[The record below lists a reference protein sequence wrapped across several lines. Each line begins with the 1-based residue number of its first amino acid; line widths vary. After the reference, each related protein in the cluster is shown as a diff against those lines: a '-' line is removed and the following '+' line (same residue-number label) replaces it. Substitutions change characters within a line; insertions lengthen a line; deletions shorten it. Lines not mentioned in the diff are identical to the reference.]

1 MSIINSSNIEIALAK
16 NIGEYSS
23 LSSVGDA
30 IFRTIGNRKLF
41 IQNGSETN
49 IPAICINTLNNIGI
63 GTTEPLQKIDIRG
76 IITSNSYTFTNNF
89 SSSISTVNTNN
100 VIITTA
106 NIERLRIDE
115 NGNVGIGKIP
125 NYNLDISGNIRTS
138 KQFYGTSDTSITPS
152 YSWYNDTITGIYHPS
167 QNTLGFSTNG
177 IERIKIDP
185 SGNIDFKS
193 MYIDSSNNNIGIGTL
208 LPNSEYK
215 LHVKGN
221 TRIEGDLIVNGMR
234 TVVDTNVQTT
244 EQIVITNDGTGPALI
259 VNQIGS
265 QPIIDIQSSNNSVI
279 KINKYGYAGFGVIE
293 PNAVIDISGSNT
305 TNILQLYQS
314 GTGKIINSNSTNFYV
329 SNIGTVVAN
338 LFSGSGSSLSNLNST
353 NINDGT
359 LLVNYGGTGNQTL
372 LINSVLVGNG
382 TSAIIQPNNLIW
394 KNNKLGV
401 GISDPNYNLHINGSG
416 YFDTNNGIISIDNND
431 NSRLGFLKLNN
442 NIPIIAST
450 NNSDI
455 IFGIANNTKLS
466 LATSYSEIMRISNN
480 KNIGIGVTIPQTQLD
495 ISGNINISNF
505 IFKNGIQMNAFN
517 AIRQSFKSTTNQIVY
532 DISVNN
538 IVTINTKNVEV
549 YYNGNKLVYIN
560 SSNYDYLTTTI
571 YNTTNNYTIIRTTI
585 NNTTIPITSSDI
597 IDIIIW
603 PDDIN
608 PANTIS
614 YQNYIASYS
623 PINQLINIG
632 TVGPSIILYTG
643 YTDINVN
650 IIFNLNKEPGNEA
663 SSMMFDESN
672 NFLFSDNSDEN
683 ATWNY
688 ARLIFRGTTI
698 DGTTGTIAKAQIKTC
713 ITTATWTN
721 IGNTFDIV
729 TNDPSGSK
737 GYKTISSPWFSRSEV
752 KNIIGLCFT
761 TICNSSNINDNNSK
775 FRLGQVLIQ
784 FKS

>member
-1 MSIINSSNIEIALAK
+1 MDSSNIEIALAK

-23 LSSVGDA
+23 LSSIGDA
-30 IFRTIGNRKLF
+30 VFRTIGNRKLF
-41 IQNGSETN
+41 IQNGSN
-49 IPAICINTLNNIGI
+49 IDIPAICINTSNNIGI

-89 SSSISTVNTNN
+89 SSSISTVNTDN
-100 VIITTA
+100 VIISTA
-106 NIERLRIDE
+106 NKERLKIDAI
-115 NGNVGIGKIP
+115 GNVGIGTTP

-138 KQFYGTSDTSITPS
+138 KQFYGTSDTFNTPS
-152 YSWYNDTITGIYHPS
+152 YSWFNDTITGIYHPS

-177 IERIKIDP
+177 LERIKIDP
-185 SGNIDFKS
+185 SGNIDLQT
-193 MYIDSSNNNIGIGTL
+193 MYIDSSNNYIGIGTTK
-208 LPNSEYK
+208 PNKK
-215 LHVKGN
+215 LHVKGD
-221 TRIEGDLIVNGMR
+221 TRIEGNLIVNG
-234 TVVDTNVQTT
+234 TSTIVDTNVATS
-244 EQIVITNDGTGPALI
+244 EQLVITNDGTGPALI

-265 QPIIDIQSSNNSVI
+265 ETIIDIQSSNNSVI
-279 KINKYGYAGFGVIE
+279 KINNNGYAGFGVIN

-338 LFSGSGSSLSNLNST
+338 LFSGSGNSLSDINST
-353 NINDGT
+353 NINSGT

-372 LINSVLVGNG
+372 LLNSVLVGNG
-382 TSAIIQPNNLIW
+382 TSAISQPNNLIW

-401 GISDPNYNLHINGSG
+401 GITDPSYNLHINGSG

-442 NIPIIAST
+442 NIPIIACA

-466 LATSYSEIMRISNN
+466 LTTSYSEIMRISNN

-505 IFKNGIQMNAFN
+505 LYKNGIQMNAFN

-585 NNTTIPITSSDI
+585 NNTIIPITSSDI

-632 TVGPSIILYTG
+632 TVGPSLILYTG
-643 YTDINVN
+643 TTDIVVNVN
-650 IIFNLNKEPGNEA
+650 FSLNTEPGNPGN
-663 SSMMFDESN
+663 MMFDDST
-672 NFLFSDNSDEN
+672 NFLFSDNSGEN

-688 ARLIFRGTTI
+688 ARLIFRGTTVY
-698 DGTTGTIAKAQIKTC
+698 GTTGTIARAQIITC
-713 ITTATWTN
+713 ITTSTWTN

-729 TNDPSGSK
+729 TNDASGSK
-737 GYKTISSPWFSRSEV
+737 GYKTISSPWFSRSQV

-761 TICNSSNINDNNSK
+761 TICNSSNVNDNNSK

>member
-23 LSSVGDA
+23 LTSVGDA
-30 IFRTIGNRKLF
+30 VFRTIGNRKLF

-49 IPAICINTLNNIGI
+49 IPAICIDSSNNIGI
-63 GTTEPLQKIDIRG
+63 GTTIPLQKIDIRG

-89 SSSISTVNTNN
+89 SSSISTVNTDN
-100 VIITTA
+100 VIISTA
-106 NIERLRIDE
+106 NIERFRIDTI
-115 NGNVGIGKIP
+115 GNVGIGKTP

-138 KQFYGTSDTSITPS
+138 KQFYGTSDSSSSPS

-185 SGNIDFKS
+185 SGNVNLNT
-193 MYIDSSNNNIGIGTL
+193 MYIDSTKNNIGIGTL

-221 TRIEGDLIVNGMR
+221 TRIEGNLIVNGIR
-234 TVVDTNVQTT
+234 TEVDTNVQTT

-265 QPIIDIQSSNNSVI
+265 QPIIDIQSSNISVI
-279 KINKYGYAGFGVIE
+279 KINKDGYAGFGVTN
-293 PNAVIDISGSNT
+293 PNAIIDISGSNT

-359 LLVNYGGTGNQTL
+359 LLVNYGGTGSQSL
-372 LINSVLVGNG
+372 SINSVLVGNG
-382 TSAIIQPNNLIW
+382 TSAITQPNNLIW

-401 GISDPNYNLHINGSG
+401 GITDPSYNLHINGSG
-416 YFDTNNGIISIDNND
+416 YFDTNSGIISIDNND

-442 NIPIIAST
+442 NIPIIASS

-466 LATSYSEIMRISNN
+466 LSTSYSEIMRISNN

-495 ISGNINISNF
+495 ISGNINISKF
-505 IFKNGIQMNAFN
+505 LYKNGIQMNAFN

-585 NNTTIPITSSDI
+585 NNTIIPITSSDI
-597 IDIIIW
+597 IDIIVW
-603 PDDIN
+603 PEDIN

-614 YQNYIASYS
+614 YANYIASYS

-632 TVGPSIILYTG
+632 TVGPSIILK
-643 YTDINVN
+643 TDFSDILINVVFSLN
-650 IIFNLNKEPGNEA
+650 IEPGNPGN
-663 SSMMFDESN
+663 MMFDDST
-672 NFLFSDNSDEN
+672 NFLFSDNSGEN

-698 DGTTGTIAKAQIKTC
+698 NGTTGTIARTQIKTC
-713 ITTATWTN
+713 VTTATWTN

-729 TNDPSGSK
+729 TNDPNGSK

-761 TICNSSNINDNNSK
+761 TICNSSNVNDNNSK

>member
-1 MSIINSSNIEIALAK
+1 MNIINSSNIEIALAK

-23 LSSVGDA
+23 LSSIGDA

-41 IQNGSETN
+41 IQNGSNTN
-49 IPAICINTLNNIGI
+49 IPAICIDISNNIGI
-63 GTTEPLQKIDIRG
+63 GTIEPLQKIDIRG
-76 IITSNSYTFTNNF
+76 IITSDSYTFTNNF
-89 SSSISTVNTNN
+89 SSSISTINTDN
-100 VIITTA
+100 VIISTA
-106 NIERLRIDE
+106 NTERFRIDE
-115 NGNVGIGKIP
+115 NGNIGIGKTP
-125 NYNLDISGNIRTS
+125 NYNLDISGNIRSS
-138 KQFYGTSDTSITPS
+138 KQFYGTSDTSNTPS
-152 YSWYNDTITGIYHPS
+152 YSWYNDTITGIFHPS

-185 SGNIDFKS
+185 IGNIDFNT

-208 LPNSEYK
+208 SPNSEYK

-221 TRIEGDLIVNGMR
+221 TRIEGNLIVNGA
-234 TVVDTNVQTT
+234 TTIVDTNVETT
-244 EQIVITNDGTGPALI
+244 EQLVITNDGTGPALI

-265 QPIIDIQSSNNSVI
+265 ETIIDIQSSNNSVI
-279 KINKYGYAGFGVIE
+279 KINKDGYAGFGVIE
-293 PNAVIDISGSNT
+293 PNAIIDISGSNT

-329 SNIGTVVAN
+329 SNTGTVVAN
-338 LFSGSGSSLSNLNST
+338 LFSGSGSSLNNLNST

-359 LLVNYGGTGNQTL
+359 LLVNYGGTGSQSL
-372 LINSVLVGNG
+372 SINSVLVGNG
-382 TSAIIQPNNLIW
+382 TSAITQPNNLIW

-401 GISDPNYNLHINGSG
+401 GISEPNYNLHINGSG

-442 NIPIIAST
+442 NIPIIASV

-466 LATSYSEIMRISNN
+466 LSTSYSEIMRISNN

-505 IFKNGIQMNAFN
+505 LYKNGIKMGAFD
-517 AIRQSFKSTTNQIVY
+517 AIRRSFKSTTNQIVY

-538 IVTINTKNVEV
+538 LITINTKNVEV

-597 IDIIIW
+597 IDIIVW

-623 PINQLINIG
+623 PINQSINIG

-650 IIFNLNKEPGNEA
+650 DNFSLNKEPGNEA
-663 SSMMFDESN
+663 SSMMFDDST
-672 NFLFSDNSDEN
+672 NFLFSDNSGEN

-698 DGTTGTIAKAQIKTC
+698 DGTTGTIARTQIKTC
-713 ITTATWTN
+713 ITTTTWTN

-737 GYKTISSPWFSRSEV
+737 GYKTISSPWFSRAQV

>member
-23 LSSVGDA
+23 LTSIGDA
-30 IFRTIGNRKLF
+30 VFRTIGNRKLF
-41 IQNGSETN
+41 IQNGSN
-49 IPAICINTLNNIGI
+49 IDIPAICIDISNNIGI

-89 SSSISTVNTNN
+89 SSNISTVNTDN
-100 VIITTA
+100 VIISAA
-106 NIERLRIDE
+106 NIERFRIDA
-115 NGNVGIGKIP
+115 NGNVGIGKTP

-138 KQFYGTSDTSITPS
+138 KQFYATSDTSNTPS
-152 YSWYNDTITGIYHPS
+152 YSWHNDTITGIYHPS

-185 SGNIDFKS
+185 SGNIDLKT
-193 MYIDSSNNNIGIGTL
+193 MYIDFSNNYIGIGTTI
-208 LPNSEYK
+208 PNKK
-215 LHVKGN
+215 LHVKGD
-221 TRIEGDLIVNGMR
+221 TRIEGNLIVNGS
-234 TVVDTNVQTT
+234 TTIVDTNVETT
-244 EQIVITNDGTGPALI
+244 EQLVITNDGTGPALI
-259 VNQIGS
+259 VNQIGL

-279 KINKYGYAGFGVIE
+279 KINKDGYAGFGVIE

-338 LFSGSGSSLSNLNST
+338 LFSGSGSSLSNINST
-353 NINDGT
+353 NINSGT

-382 TSAIIQPNNLIW
+382 TSAITQPNNLIW
-394 KNNKLGV
+394 NNNKLGV
-401 GISDPNYNLHINGSG
+401 GISDPSYNLHINGSG

-442 NIPIIAST
+442 NIPIIASST
-450 NNSDI
+450 DSNI

-466 LATSYSEIMRISNN
+466 NATSYSEIMRISNN

-505 IFKNGIQMNAFN
+505 IFKNGIQMNSFN

-585 NNTTIPITSSDI
+585 NNTIIPITSSDI

-650 IIFNLNKEPGNEA
+650 VNFSLNTEPGNTGN
-663 SSMMFDESN
+663 MMFDESN
-672 NFLFSDNSDEN
+672 NFLFSDNSGEN

-698 DGTTGTIAKAQIKTC
+698 NGTTGTIVRTQIKTFS
-713 ITTATWTN
+713 TTWTN

-737 GYKTISSPWFSRSEV
+737 GYKTISSPWFSRSQV
-752 KNIIGLCFT
+752 GNYIGLCFT
-761 TICNSSNINDNNSK
+761 TICNSSYVNDNNSK

>member
-23 LSSVGDA
+23 LSSIGDA

-41 IQNGSETN
+41 IQNGSD
-49 IPAICINTLNNIGI
+49 IPAICIDTSNNIGI
-63 GTTEPLQKIDIRG
+63 GTTLPLQKIDIRG
-76 IITSNSYTFTNNF
+76 IITSDSYTFTNNF
-89 SSSISTVNTNN
+89 SSSISTINTDN
-100 VIITTA
+100 VIISTA
-106 NIERLRIDE
+106 NTERFRIDA
-115 NGNVGIGKIP
+115 NGNVGIGKTP

-138 KQFYGTSDTSITPS
+138 KQFYGTADTSSTPS
-152 YSWYNDTITGIYHPS
+152 YSWHNDTSTGIYHPV
-167 QNTLGFSTNG
+167 QNTLGFTTNG
-177 IERIKIDP
+177 VERIKIDP
-185 SGNIDFKS
+185 SGNIDLKT
-193 MYIDSSNNNIGIGTL
+193 MYIDSSNNYIGIGTTE
-208 LPNSEYK
+208 PNKK
-215 LHVKGN
+215 LHVKGD
-221 TRIEGDLIVNGMR
+221 TRIEGNLIVNGTT
-234 TVVDTNVQTT
+234 TVVDTNVATT

-259 VNQIGS
+259 VNQIGL

-279 KINKYGYAGFGVIE
+279 KINKDGYTGFGVIE

-329 SNIGTVVAN
+329 TNIGTVVAN
-338 LFSGSGSSLSNLNST
+338 LFSGSGLNLTNINST
-353 NINDGT
+353 NINSGT

-372 LINSVLVGNG
+372 LVNSLLVGNG
-382 TSAIIQPNNLIW
+382 TSAITQPNNLIW

-401 GISDPNYNLHINGSG
+401 GISDPSYNLHINGSG
-416 YFDTNNGIISIDNND
+416 YFDINNGMISIDTND
-431 NSRLGFLKLNN
+431 NSRMGFLKLNN
-442 NIPIIAST
+442 NIPIIASA

-455 IFGIANNTKLS
+455 IFGIANNTKLA
-466 LATSYSEIMRISNN
+466 LASSYSEVMRISNN
-480 KNIGIGVTIPQTQLD
+480 KNIGIGVTSPQTELD
-495 ISGNINISNF
+495 ISGNINISRF
-505 IFKNGIQMNAFN
+505 LYKNGIQMGAFN
-517 AIRQSFKSTTNQIVY
+517 SIRQSFKSTTNQIVY

-538 IVTINTKNVEV
+538 LVTINTKNVEV
-549 YYNGNKLVYIN
+549 YYNGQKLVYIDN
-560 SSNYDYLTTTI
+560 FNYDYLTTTI
-571 YNTTNNYTIIRTTI
+571 YNTSNNYTIIRTTI
-585 NNTTIPITSSDI
+585 NNSIIPITSSDI

-614 YQNYIASYS
+614 YDNYIATYS

-632 TVGPSIILYTG
+632 TVGPSIILQTG
-643 YTDINVN
+643 YADILINVN
-650 IIFNLNKEPGNEA
+650 YSLNTEPGNPGN
-663 SSMMFDESN
+663 MMFDELN
-672 NFLFSDNSDEN
+672 NFLFSDNSGEN

-698 DGTTGTIAKAQIKTC
+698 NGTTGTIARAQIKTY
-713 ITTATWTN
+713 TSSWTN

-737 GYKTISSPWFSRSEV
+737 GYKTISSPWFSRSQV
-752 KNIIGLCFT
+752 GNIIGLCFI

>member
-1 MSIINSSNIEIALAK
+1 MNIINSSNIEIALAK

-23 LSSVGDA
+23 LSSIGDA

-41 IQNGSETN
+41 IQNGSDTN
-49 IPAICINTLNNIGI
+49 IPAICIDTSNNIGI
-63 GTTEPLQKIDIRG
+63 GTTLPLQKIDIRG

-89 SSSISTVNTNN
+89 SSSISTVDTDN
-100 VIITTA
+100 VIISTA
-106 NIERLRIDE
+106 NTERFRIDAS
-115 NGNVGIGKIP
+115 GNVGIGKTP
-125 NYNLDISGNIRTS
+125 NYNYNLDISGNIRTS
-138 KQFYGTSDTSITPS
+138 KQFYGTSDTSSAPS
-152 YSWYNDTITGIYHPS
+152 YSWHNDTITGIYHPS

-177 IERIKIDP
+177 LERIKIDP
-185 SGNIDFKS
+185 IGNIDLKS
-193 MYIDSSNNNIGIGTL
+193 MYIDSSNNYIGIGTTN
-208 LPNSEYK
+208 PNKK
-215 LHVKGN
+215 LHIKGD
-221 TRIEGDLIVNGMR
+221 TRIEGNLIVNGTT
-234 TVVDTNVQTT
+234 TVVDTNVATS
-244 EQIVITNDGTGPALI
+244 EQLVITNDGTGPALV
-259 VNQIGS
+259 VNQIGL

-279 KINKYGYAGFGVIE
+279 KINKDGYAGFGVID

-338 LFSGSGSSLSNLNST
+338 LFSGSGLNLTNLNST
-353 NINDGT
+353 NINSGT

-372 LINSVLVGNG
+372 LANSLLVGNG
-382 TSAIIQPNNLIW
+382 TSAISQPNNLIW

-401 GISDPNYNLHINGSG
+401 GIPDPSYNLHINGSG
-416 YFDTNNGIISIDNND
+416 YFDTSNGIISIDTND

-442 NIPIIAST
+442 NIPIIASA

-466 LATSYSEIMRISNN
+466 LASSYSEVMRISNN

-495 ISGNINISNF
+495 ISGNINISKF
-505 IFKNGIQMNAFN
+505 LYKNGIQMGAFN
-517 AIRQSFKSTTNQIVY
+517 AIRQSFKSTANQIVY

-538 IVTINTKNVEV
+538 LITINTKNVEV
-549 YYNGNKLVYIN
+549 YYNGSKLIYIN

-585 NNTTIPITSSDI
+585 NNTIIPITSSDV

-614 YQNYIASYS
+614 YDNYIATYS

-632 TVGPSIILYTG
+632 TVGPSIILQTG
-643 YTDINVN
+643 YTDIPVNVN
-650 IIFNLNKEPGNEA
+650 YSLNTEPGNPG
-663 SSMMFDESN
+663 SMMFDELN
-672 NFLFSDNSDEN
+672 NFLFSDNSGEN

-688 ARLIFRGTTI
+688 ARLIFRGTTVT
-698 DGTTGTIAKAQIKTC
+698 GTTGTIARAQIITC
-713 ITTATWTN
+713 ISTASWTN
-721 IGNTFDIV
+721 IGNTFDII
-729 TNDPSGSK
+729 TNDPNGSK
-737 GYKTISSPWFSRSEV
+737 GYKTISSPWFSRSQV
-752 KNIIGLCFT
+752 ANIIGLCFT

>member
-16 NIGEYSS
+16 NIGEYST
-23 LSSVGDA
+23 LSSIGDA

-41 IQNGSETN
+41 IQNGSDVN
-49 IPAICINTLNNIGI
+49 IPAICIDTSNNIGI
-63 GTTEPLQKIDIRG
+63 GTTIPLQKIDIRG

-89 SSSISTVNTNN
+89 SSSIST
-100 VIITTA
+100 IITDNIIISTA
-106 NIERLRIDE
+106 NIERFRID
-115 NGNVGIGKIP
+115 NIGNVGIGKIP

-138 KQFYGTSDTSITPS
+138 KQFYGTSDTSNTPS
-152 YSWYNDTITGIYHPS
+152 YSWHNDTITGIYHPL

-177 IERIKIDP
+177 IERMKIDP
-185 SGNIDFKS
+185 SGNIDLKT
-193 MYIDSSNNNIGIGTL
+193 MYIDFSNNYIGIGTTT
-208 LPNSEYK
+208 PNKK
-215 LHVKGN
+215 LHVKGD
-221 TRIEGDLIVNGMR
+221 TRIEGNLIVNG
-234 TVVDTNVQTT
+234 TTTIIDTNVATS
-244 EQIVITNDGTGPALI
+244 EQLVITNDGTGPALI
-259 VNQIGS
+259 VNQIGL
-265 QPIIDIQSSNNSVI
+265 QPIIDIKSSNNSVI
-279 KINKYGYAGFGVIE
+279 KINKDGYAGFGVIE

-329 SNIGTVVAN
+329 SNTGSVVAN
-338 LFSGSGSSLSNLNST
+338 LFSGSGSSLSNINST
-353 NINDGT
+353 NINSGT

-382 TSAIIQPNNLIW
+382 TSAITQPNNLIW

-416 YFDTNNGIISIDNND
+416 YFDTNNGIISLDNND

-442 NIPIIAST
+442 NIPIIASA

-455 IFGIANNTKLS
+455 IFGIADNTKLS

-505 IFKNGIQMNAFN
+505 LYKNGIQMSTFN

-560 SSNYDYLTTTI
+560 NTNYDYLTTTI
-571 YNTTNNYTIIRTTI
+571 YNTSNNYTIIRTTI
-585 NNTTIPITSSDI
+585 NNTIIPITSSDI

-632 TVGPSIILYTG
+632 TVGPSIILK
-643 YTDINVN
+643 TDFSDILVNVVYSLN
-650 IIFNLNKEPGNEA
+650 IEPGNPGN
-663 SSMMFDESN
+663 MMFDELN
-672 NFLFSDNSDEN
+672 NFLFSDNSGEN

-698 DGTTGTIAKAQIKTC
+698 NGTTGTIARTQIKTY
-713 ITTATWTN
+713 TSTWTN

-737 GYKTISSPWFSRSEV
+737 GYKTISSPWFSRSQV
-752 KNIIGLCFT
+752 GNIIGLSFT

>member
-1 MSIINSSNIEIALAK
+1 MNIINSSNIEIALAK

-23 LSSVGDA
+23 LSSIGDA

-41 IQNGSETN
+41 IQNGSNTN
-49 IPAICINTLNNIGI
+49 IPAICIDISNNIGI
-63 GTTEPLQKIDIRG
+63 GTIEPLQKIDIRG
-76 IITSNSYTFTNNF
+76 IITSDSYTFTNNF
-89 SSSISTVNTNN
+89 SSSISTINTDN
-100 VIITTA
+100 VIISTA
-106 NIERLRIDE
+106 NTERFRIDE
-115 NGNVGIGKIP
+115 NGNIGIGKTP
-125 NYNLDISGNIRTS
+125 NYNLDISGNIRSS

-185 SGNIDFKS
+185 SGNIDFKT

-208 LPNSEYK
+208 SPNSEYK
-215 LHVKGN
+215 LHVKGD
-221 TRIEGDLIVNGMR
+221 TRIEGNLIVNGA
-234 TVVDTNVQTT
+234 TTIVDTNVETT
-244 EQIVITNDGTGPALI
+244 EQLVITNDGTGPALI

-265 QPIIDIQSSNNSVI
+265 ETIIDIQSSNNSVI
-279 KINKYGYAGFGVIE
+279 KINKDGYAGFGVIE
-293 PNAVIDISGSNT
+293 PNAIIDISGSNT

-329 SNIGTVVAN
+329 SNTGSVVAN

-382 TSAIIQPNNLIW
+382 TSAITQPNNLIW

-401 GISDPNYNLHINGSG
+401 GISEPNYNLHINGSG

-442 NIPIIAST
+442 NIPIIASA

-455 IFGIANNTKLS
+455 IFGITDNTKLS

-505 IFKNGIQMNAFN
+505 LYKNGIQMNAFN

-538 IVTINTKNVEV
+538 LITINTKNVEV

-585 NNTTIPITSSDI
+585 NNTIIPITSSDI
-597 IDIIIW
+597 IDIIVW

-650 IIFNLNKEPGNEA
+650 VVYSLKDCEVGNPGN
-663 SSMMFDESN
+663 MMFDDST
-672 NFLFSDNSDEN
+672 NFLFSDNSGEN

-698 DGTTGTIAKAQIKTC
+698 DGTTGTIARAQIKTC
-713 ITTATWTN
+713 VTTSSWTN

-761 TICNSSNINDNNSK
+761 TICNSNNIIDTNSK

>member
-1 MSIINSSNIEIALAK
+1 MNIINSSNIEIALAK

-23 LSSVGDA
+23 LSSIGDA

-41 IQNGSETN
+41 IQNGSD
-49 IPAICINTLNNIGI
+49 IPAICIDTSNNIGI
-63 GTTEPLQKIDIRG
+63 GTTLPLQKIDIRG

-89 SSSISTVNTNN
+89 SSSISTVNTDN
-100 VIITTA
+100 VIISTA
-106 NIERLRIDE
+106 NTERFKIDA
-115 NGNVGIGKIP
+115 NGNVGIGKTP

-138 KQFYGTSDTSITPS
+138 KQFFGTSDTSTTPS
-152 YSWYNDTITGIYHPS
+152 YSWYNDTITGIYHPV
-167 QNTLGFSTNG
+167 QNTLGFTTNG
-177 IERIKIDP
+177 VERIKIDP
-185 SGNIDFKS
+185 SGNIDLKS
-193 MYIDSSNNNIGIGTL
+193 MYIDSSNNYVGIGTTI
-208 LPNSEYK
+208 PNKK
-215 LHVKGN
+215 LHIKGD
-221 TRIEGDLIVNGMR
+221 TRIEGNLIVNGTT
-234 TVVDTNVQTT
+234 TVVDTNVATS
-244 EQIVITNDGTGPALI
+244 EQLVITNDGTGPALV
-259 VNQIGS
+259 VNQIGL
-265 QPIIDIQSSNNSVI
+265 QPIIDIQSSNNSVV
-279 KINKYGYAGFGVIE
+279 KINKDGYAGFGVTE

-329 SNIGTVVAN
+329 TNIGTVVAN
-338 LFSGSGSSLSNLNST
+338 LFSGSGLNLTNLNST
-353 NINDGT
+353 NINSGT
-359 LLVNYGGTGNQTL
+359 LLVNYGGTGCQTL
-372 LINSVLVGNG
+372 SANSLLVGNG
-382 TSAIIQPNNLIW
+382 TSAITQPNNLIW

-401 GISDPNYNLHINGSG
+401 GISDPIYNLHINGSG
-416 YFDTNNGIISIDNND
+416 YFDTNNGMISIDTND
-431 NSRLGFLKLNN
+431 NSRMGFLKLNN
-442 NIPIIAST
+442 NIPIIASA

-466 LATSYSEIMRISNN
+466 QASSYSEVMRISNN
-480 KNIGIGVTIPQTQLD
+480 KNIGIGVTVPQTQLD

-505 IFKNGIQMNAFN
+505 LYKNGIQMGAFN

-538 IVTINTKNVEV
+538 LVTINTKNVEV
-549 YYNGNKLVYIN
+549 YYNGRKLVYIN

-571 YNTTNNYTIIRTTI
+571 YNTSNNYTIIRTTI
-585 NNTTIPITSSDI
+585 NNSIIPITSSDI

-608 PANTIS
+608 PANIVS
-614 YQNYIASYS
+614 YNNYIATFS

-632 TVGPSIILYTG
+632 TVGPSIILQTG
-643 YTDINVN
+643 YADILVNVN
-650 IIFNLNKEPGNEA
+650 YSLNTEPGNPGN
-663 SSMMFDESN
+663 MMFDELN
-672 NFLFSDNSDEN
+672 NFLFSDNSGEN

-698 DGTTGTIAKAQIKTC
+698 SGTTGTIARAQIKTY
-713 ITTATWTN
+713 TTTWTN

-737 GYKTISSPWFSRSEV
+737 GYKTISSPWFSRSQV
-752 KNIIGLCFT
+752 GNIIGLCFT
-761 TICNSSNINDNNSK
+761 TICNSTNVNDNNSK

>member
-23 LSSVGDA
+23 LTSIGDA
-30 IFRTIGNRKLF
+30 VFRTIGNRKLF
-41 IQNGSETN
+41 IQNGSN
-49 IPAICINTLNNIGI
+49 IDIPAICIDTSNNIGI
-63 GTTEPLQKIDIRG
+63 GTTLPLQKIDIRG
-76 IITSNSYTFTNNF
+76 IITSNSYTFTDNF
-89 SSSISTVNTNN
+89 SSSISTINTDN
-100 VIITTA
+100 VIISTT
-106 NIERLRIDE
+106 NKERFRIDE

-138 KQFYGTSDTSITPS
+138 KQFYGTSDTSSTPS
-152 YSWYNDTITGIYHPS
+152 YSWYTDTITGIYHPS

-177 IERIKIDP
+177 IERFKIDP
-185 SGNIDFKS
+185 SGNIDLKT
-193 MYIDSSNNNIGIGTL
+193 MYIDSSNNYIGIGTTI
-208 LPNSEYK
+208 PNKK
-215 LHVKGN
+215 LHVKGD
-221 TRIEGDLIVNGMR
+221 TRIEGNLIVNGS
-234 TVVDTNVQTT
+234 TTIVDTNVETT
-244 EQIVITNDGTGPALI
+244 EQLVITNNGTGPALI
-259 VNQIGS
+259 INQIGLES
-265 QPIIDIQSSNNSVI
+265 IIDIQSSNNSVV
-279 KINKYGYAGFGVIE
+279 KINNDGYAGFGVID
-293 PNAVIDISGSNT
+293 PKAVIDISGSNT

-338 LFSGSGSSLSNLNST
+338 LFSGSGSSLSDINST
-353 NINDGT
+353 NINSGT
-359 LLVNYGGTGNQTL
+359 LLVNYGGTGSQSL

-382 TSAIIQPNNLIW
+382 TSTISQPNNLIW

-416 YFDTNNGIISIDNND
+416 YFDTNSGIISIDNND

-442 NIPIIAST
+442 NIPIIASST
-450 NNSDI
+450 DSNI

-466 LATSYSEIMRISNN
+466 NATSYSEIMRISNN
-480 KNIGIGVTIPQTQLD
+480 KNIGIGVTIPQAQLD
-495 ISGNINISNF
+495 ISGNINVSNF

-585 NNTTIPITSSDI
+585 NNTIIPITSSDI

-650 IIFNLNKEPGNEA
+650 VNFNLKDCEPGNPGN
-663 SSMMFDESN
+663 MMFDESN
-672 NFLFSDNSDEN
+672 NFLFSDNSGEN

-688 ARLIFRGTTI
+688 ARLIFRGTTMY
-698 DGTTGTIAKAQIKTC
+698 GTTGTIARAQIITC
-713 ITTATWTN
+713 ITTTTWTN

-729 TNDPSGSK
+729 TNDPSGIK

-761 TICNSSNINDNNSK
+761 TICNSSNVNDNNSK

>member
-30 IFRTIGNRKLF
+30 VFRTIGNRKLF
-41 IQNGSETN
+41 IQNGSEIN
-49 IPAICINTLNNIGI
+49 IPAICIDTSNNIGI

-89 SSSISTVNTNN
+89 SSSISTVNTDN
-100 VIITTA
+100 VIVSTA

-115 NGNVGIGKIP
+115 NGNVGIGTIP

-138 KQFYGTSDTSITPS
+138 KQFYGTSDTSIAPS

-185 SGNIDFKS
+185 SGNINLNT

-208 LPNSEYK
+208 LPNSDYK

-244 EQIVITNDGTGPALI
+244 EQLVITNDGTGPALI

-265 QPIIDIQSSNNSVI
+265 ETIIDIQSLNNSVI
-279 KINKYGYAGFGVIE
+279 KINNNGYTGFGVIN

-329 SNIGTVVAN
+329 SNTGTVVAN

-359 LLVNYGGTGNQTL
+359 LLVNYGGTGSQSL
-372 LINSVLVGNG
+372 SINSVLVGNG
-382 TSAIIQPNNLIW
+382 TSTITQPNNLIW

-401 GISDPNYNLHINGSG
+401 GITDPSYNLHINGSG
-416 YFDTNNGIISIDNND
+416 YFDTNSGIISIDNND

-450 NNSDI
+450 NNTDI

-466 LATSYSEIMRISNN
+466 LSTSYSEIMRISNN

-505 IFKNGIQMNAFN
+505 LYKNGIKMGAFD
-517 AIRQSFKSTTNQIVY
+517 AIRQSFKSTASQTVY
-532 DISVNN
+532 DITVNN
-538 IVTINTKNVEV
+538 LVTINTKNVEV
-549 YYNGNKLVYIN
+549 YYNGRKLVYIN

-571 YNTTNNYTIIRTTI
+571 YNTPNNNTIIRTTI
-585 NNTTIPITSSDI
+585 NNLTIPITSSDI
-597 IDIIIW
+597 IDIIVW

-614 YQNYIASYS
+614 YANYIASYS

-632 TVGPSIILYTG
+632 TVGPSIILYSEFA
-643 YTDINVN
+643 DININ
-650 IIFNLNKEPGNEA
+650 DIFSLNTEHGNPGN
-663 SSMMFDESN
+663 MMFDDST
-672 NFLFSDNSDEN
+672 NFLFSDNSGEN
-683 ATWNY
+683 ATWNH
-688 ARLIFRGTTI
+688 ARLIFRGTTMY
-698 DGTTGTIAKAQIKTC
+698 GTTGTIARAQIKTC
-713 ITTATWTN
+713 ITTSTWTN

-729 TNDPSGSK
+729 TNDASGSR
-737 GYKTISSPWFSRSEV
+737 GYKTISSPWFSRLQV

-761 TICNSSNINDNNSK
+761 TICNSSNVNDNNSK

>member
-1 MSIINSSNIEIALAK
+1 MDSSNIEIALAK

-23 LSSVGDA
+23 LSSIGDA
-30 IFRTIGNRKLF
+30 VFRTIGNRKLF
-41 IQNGSETN
+41 IQNGSN
-49 IPAICINTLNNIGI
+49 IDIPAICINTSNNIGI

-89 SSSISTVNTNN
+89 SSSISTVNTDN
-100 VIITTA
+100 VIISTA
-106 NIERLRIDE
+106 NKERLKIDA
-115 NGNVGIGKIP
+115 NGNVGIGTTP

-138 KQFYGTSDTSITPS
+138 KQFYGTSDTFNTPS
-152 YSWYNDTITGIYHPS
+152 YSWFNDTITGIYHPS

-177 IERIKIDP
+177 LERIKIDP
-185 SGNIDFKS
+185 SGNIDLQT
-193 MYIDSSNNNIGIGTL
+193 MYIDSSNNYIGIGTTK
-208 LPNSEYK
+208 PNKK
-215 LHVKGN
+215 LHVKGD
-221 TRIEGDLIVNGMR
+221 TRIEGNLIVNG
-234 TVVDTNVQTT
+234 TSTIVDTNVATS
-244 EQIVITNDGTGPALI
+244 EQLVITNDGTGPALI

-265 QPIIDIQSSNNSVI
+265 ETIIDIQSSNNSVI
-279 KINKYGYAGFGVIE
+279 KINNNGYAGFGVIN

-338 LFSGSGSSLSNLNST
+338 LFSGSGNSLSDINST
-353 NINDGT
+353 NINSGT

-372 LINSVLVGNG
+372 LLNSVLVGNG
-382 TSAIIQPNNLIW
+382 TSAISQPNNLIW

-401 GISDPNYNLHINGSG
+401 GITDPSYNLHINGSG

-442 NIPIIAST
+442 NIPIIACA

-466 LATSYSEIMRISNN
+466 LTTSYSEIMRISNN

-505 IFKNGIQMNAFN
+505 LYKNGIQMNAFN

-585 NNTTIPITSSDI
+585 NNTIIPITSSDI

-632 TVGPSIILYTG
+632 TVGPSLILYTG
-643 YTDINVN
+643 TTDIVVNVN
-650 IIFNLNKEPGNEA
+650 FSLNTEPGNPGN
-663 SSMMFDESN
+663 MMFDDST
-672 NFLFSDNSDEN
+672 NFLFSDNSGEN

-688 ARLIFRGTTI
+688 ARLIFRGTTVY
-698 DGTTGTIAKAQIKTC
+698 GTTGTIARAQIITC
-713 ITTATWTN
+713 ITTSTWTN

-729 TNDPSGSK
+729 TNDASGSK
-737 GYKTISSPWFSRSEV
+737 GYKTISSPWFSRSQV

-761 TICNSSNINDNNSK
+761 TICNSSNVNDNNSK

>member
-100 VIITTA
+100 VIIITA
-106 NIERLRIDE
+106 DIERLRIDE

-455 IFGIANNTKLS
+455 IFGIADNTKLS

-505 IFKNGIQMNAFN
+505 LYKNGIQMNAFN

-538 IVTINTKNVEV
+538 IITINTKNVEV

-597 IDIIIW
+597 IDIIVW
-603 PDDIN
+603 PEDIN

-632 TVGPSIILYTG
+632 TVGPSIILK
-643 YTDINVN
+643 TDFSDILVNVN
-650 IIFNLNKEPGNEA
+650 FSLNTESGNPGN
-663 SSMMFDESN
+663 MMFDESN
-672 NFLFSDNSDEN
+672 NFLFSDNSGEN

-688 ARLIFRGTTI
+688 ARLIFRGTTMY
-698 DGTTGTIAKAQIKTC
+698 GTTGTIVRTQIKTC

-721 IGNTFDIV
+721 VGNTFDIV

>member
-23 LSSVGDA
+23 LSSIGDA
-30 IFRTIGNRKLF
+30 VFRTIGNRKLF
-41 IQNGSETN
+41 IQNGSNAN
-49 IPAICINTLNNIGI
+49 IPAICIDTSNNIGI
-63 GTTEPLQKIDIRG
+63 GTTLPLQKIDIRG
-76 IITSNSYTFTNNF
+76 IITSDRYTFTNNF
-89 SSSISTVNTNN
+89 SSSISTSTVNTDN

-106 NIERLRIDE
+106 NIERLRIDAI
-115 NGNVGIGKIP
+115 GNVGIGTTP

-138 KQFYGTSDTSITPS
+138 KQFYGTSDTSNTPS

-185 SGNIDFKS
+185 SGNIDLKT
-193 MYIDSSNNNIGIGTL
+193 MYIDSSNNYIGIGTTI
-208 LPNSEYK
+208 PNKK
-215 LHVKGN
+215 LHVKGD
-221 TRIEGDLIVNGMR
+221 TRIEGNLIVNG
-234 TVVDTNVQTT
+234 TTTIVDTNVATS
-244 EQIVITNDGTGPALI
+244 EQLVITNDGTGPALI
-259 VNQIGS
+259 VNQIGL
-265 QPIIDIQSSNNSVI
+265 QTIIDIQSSNNSVI
-279 KINKYGYAGFGVIE
+279 KINKDGYAGFGVIE

-338 LFSGSGSSLSNLNST
+338 LFSGSGSSLSNINST
-353 NINDGT
+353 NINSGT
-359 LLVNYGGTGNQTL
+359 LLVNYGGTGSQSL

-382 TSAIIQPNNLIW
+382 TSAINQPNNLIW

-401 GISDPNYNLHINGSG
+401 GISDPSYNLHINGSG

-442 NIPIIAST
+442 NIPIIASA

-505 IFKNGIQMNAFN
+505 LYKNGIQMGAFN

-643 YTDINVN
+643 YTDILVNVN
-650 IIFNLNKEPGNEA
+650 FSLNTEPGNPGN
-663 SSMMFDESN
+663 MMFDELN

-698 DGTTGTIAKAQIKTC
+698 NGTTGTIARTQIKTC

-729 TNDPSGSK
+729 TNDPNGSK
-737 GYKTISSPWFSRSEV
+737 GYKTISSPWFSRSQV
-752 KNIIGLCFT
+752 SNIIGLCFT
-761 TICNSSNINDNNSK
+761 TICNSNNINDNNSK

>member
-23 LSSVGDA
+23 LSSIGDA
-30 IFRTIGNRKLF
+30 VFRTIGNRKLF
-41 IQNGSETN
+41 IQNGSNAN
-49 IPAICINTLNNIGI
+49 IPAICIDTSNNIGI
-63 GTTEPLQKIDIRG
+63 GTTLPLQKIDIRG
-76 IITSNSYTFTNNF
+76 IITSDSYTFTNNF
-89 SSSISTVNTNN
+89 SSSISTIFTDN
-100 VIITTA
+100 IIISTA
-106 NIERLRIDE
+106 NIERLRIDA
-115 NGNVGIGKIP
+115 NGNVGIGTTP

-138 KQFYGTSDTSITPS
+138 KQFYGTSDTSNTPS

-167 QNTLGFSTNG
+167 QNTLGFSTNA

-185 SGNIDFKS
+185 SGNIDLKT
-193 MYIDSSNNNIGIGTL
+193 MYIDSSNNYIGIGTTK
-208 LPNSEYK
+208 PNKK
-215 LHVKGN
+215 LHVKGD
-221 TRIEGDLIVNGMR
+221 TRIEGNLIVNG
-234 TVVDTNVQTT
+234 TTTIVDTNVATS
-244 EQIVITNDGTGPALI
+244 EQLVITNDGTGPALI
-259 VNQIGS
+259 VNQIGL
-265 QPIIDIQSSNNSVI
+265 QTIIDIQSSNNSVI
-279 KINKYGYAGFGVIE
+279 KINKDGYAGFGVIE
-293 PNAVIDISGSNT
+293 PNAVVDISGSNT

-338 LFSGSGSSLSNLNST
+338 LFSGSGNSLSNINST
-353 NINDGT
+353 NINSGT
-359 LLVNYGGTGNQTL
+359 LLVNYGGTGSQSL

-382 TSAIIQPNNLIW
+382 TSAINQPNNLIW

-416 YFDTNNGIISIDNND
+416 YFDTNNGIISLDNND

-442 NIPIIAST
+442 NIPIIASA

-505 IFKNGIQMNAFN
+505 LYKNGIQMNAFN

-585 NNTTIPITSSDI
+585 NNTIIPITSSDI

-632 TVGPSIILYTG
+632 TVGPSIILYSEFA
-643 YTDINVN
+643 DININ
-650 IIFNLNKEPGNEA
+650 EIFNLNTEPGNPGN
-663 SSMMFDESN
+663 MMFDDST
-672 NFLFSDNSDEN
+672 NFLFSDNSGEN

-688 ARLIFRGTTI
+688 ARLIFRGTTMY
-698 DGTTGTIAKAQIKTC
+698 GTTGTIARVQIKTC
-713 ITTATWTN
+713 ITTSTWTN

-729 TNDPSGSK
+729 TNDASGSK
-737 GYKTISSPWFSRSEV
+737 GYKTISSPWFSRLQV

-761 TICNSSNINDNNSK
+761 TICNSSNVNDNNSK